1 MQPGDLIRYR
11 EVINHAEETVT
22 DWKLGVLIKKEY
34 NTCHIMTT
42 DARLIR
48 LWSALVQKA
57 GRKDKERKDDNA

>member
-11 EVINHAEETVT
+11 EVINHREEAVT
-22 DWKLGVLIKKEY
+22 DWRLGVLIKKEY

-48 LWSALVQKA
+48 LWSSLVQKA
-57 GRKDKERKDDNA
+57 GKKDADR